1 MILNREVYF
10 SHPFHKRFF
19 LFLKKFF
26 YILFRFLGRP
36 NWGRLNAGGKLE
48 TERQNLFLT
57 VKEDGSL
64 QCTSCNLCSEICP
77 TNCIELSCA
86 PGKEYPNPPV
96 FFHFEPLSCINCN
109 LCVEVCSDDAI
120 AFSSTG
126 RSAGHSEEE
135 WGKDLHHLAFRAEL
149 NEGAGLRVEA
159 EQPQS
164 NS

>member
-36 NWGRLNAGGKLE
+36 NWGRLNAGGKLP
-48 TERQNLFLT
+48 TEKQSLLLT

-64 QCTSCNLCSEICP
+64 RCISCELCSDICP
-77 TNCIELSCA
+77 TKCLELAAPPEAVLPCA
-86 PGKEYPNPPV
+86 PA
-96 FFHFEPLSCINCN
+96 FFHFEPLSCIFCN
-109 LCVEVCSDDAI
+109 LCVEVCPEDAI

-126 RSAGHSEEE
+126 RSAGHAEEI

-149 NEGAGLRVEA
+149 NDGSGLE
-159 EQPQS
+159 PKLPLS
-164 NS
+164 